1 MPYSPKDFGDVA
13 EKATMAPSELQPPL
27 NFADGGAV
35 NWAGDSTVYNT
46 QSQIGNMMAT
56 PGGFGGMSAQFT
68 SSAPFS
74 QDQNPFSGY
83 QDPNQMQDQGQEQ
96 GFDFSLGTVLQ
107 PMPTVPPPPNP
118 TIGSF
123 STDAY
128 NSITPPLSGGNT
140 IPQTMDMPEAAMA
153 KGGNVSNLI
162 SRLKGEFSKR
172 GLDFDRAMA
181 QRLANKGQKGDTMLA
196 HINPDEAQM
205 LKDAGGSGKINPDTG
220 LPSFG
225 VDDGPERGSTG
236 SASGASYGGGSSV
249 GSGGGSN
256 QSANAAMGRE
266 SPSERD
272 SSYTGGG
279 NDRND
284 RSDRSDQS
292 TPSPAA
298 ARAAENAS
306 MAKLAD
312 IMATSPAQLMSD
324 KMRQDA
330 LNLSARNQEIIQA
343 EKDQNA
349 RVKNYETLKSLG
361 ALQDTRPTE
370 YDMAAAMSGKTPA
383 QITGFEAPTGKT
395 TTFDPSSSGIVPT
408 GSFKT
413 EDNSAFKSVFKSI
426 LSEATAPLAV
436 LKDFQKTQTVPTAP
450 TSSTAGLY
458 GYTPPSAPITT
469 VNPMSPAALRAMEN
483 KSMSSLAAAQAQAP
497 AAKTFD
503 EYNATSAVSQ
513 NIPVPIP
520 VPGRSPIQTTG
531 TVIPSSTN
539 IPIPVARPTDQQK
552 NIFDVISDMN
562 AKRIAELEKQNQ
574 FIGGN
579 KEQVAAALNV
589 DPSELQSRI
598 VNYDGTQKVDY
609 FTKGMDQALA
619 EMVTGPFQAI
629 SNLFGSNVNQTP
641 RGSYVRDQRFSDL
654 FSQNVPSKGY
664 GPYGDLTLEEYN
676 KQYGGRDQQTGA
688 GAPVTTPTVP
698 VTPAPEVPA
707 PEVPAT
713 PLASFKRKYIP
724 LTDYASYGYG
734 PESTFYEYQAAQGGS
749 VGPLSQKRK

>member
-107 PMPTVPPPPNP
+107 PMPTVAPPPNP

-140 IPQTMDMPEAAMA
+140 IPQPMDMPEAAMA

-162 SRLKGEFSKR
+162 SRLKSEFSKR

-205 LKDAGGSGKINPDTG
+205 LKDAGGSGKINPNTG

-225 VDDGPERGSTG
+225 VDGGPERGSTG

-266 SPSERD
+266 SPSQRD

-284 RSDRSDQS
+284 RSDRS

-383 QITGFEAPTGKT
+383 QITGFEAPTGKA

-458 GYTPPSAPITT
+458 GYNPPSAPITT

-483 KSMSSLAAAQAQAP
+483 KSMSNLAAAQAQAP

-520 VPGRSPIQTTG
+520 VPGRSPIQTTETE
-531 TVIPSSTN
+531 TVIPQQQTIPVTTSTMPTTPPMP
-539 IPIPVARPTDQQK
+539 PIPYRDLGEGTILDSIASMFGLGTQQMIDKLSKNYLDQGMSP
-552 NIFDVISDMN
+552 SDAAIRASYDLRDMQFN
-562 AKRIAELEKQNQ
+562 MQNKERGG
-574 FIGGN
+574 GGN
-579 KEQVAAALNV
+579 
-589 DPSELQSRI
+589 
-598 VNYDGTQKVDY
+598 
-609 FTKGMDQALA
+609 
-619 EMVTGPFQAI
+619 
-629 SNLFGSNVNQTP
+629 
-641 RGSYVRDQRFSDL
+641 
-654 FSQNVPSKGY
+654 
-664 GPYGDLTLEEYN
+664 
-676 KQYGGRDQQTGA
+676 QQTGA

-698 VTPAPEVPA
+698 VTPAPKVPA
-707 PEVPAT
+707 TPST